1 MDEGPFKAGAW
12 VTGQSW
18 HLSGEWQTGFFI
30 GLVRHGDGN
39 SYAQI
44 ANATGTDLVI
54 VESLRLAPTP
64 DCTRCSGASVDPVET
79 HHQAMPRIFA
89 DGFAAIAAAIRGEK
103 VT

>member
-18 HLSGEWQTGFFI
+18 HLSGEWRTGFFI
-30 GLVRHGDGN
+30 GLTRHGDGN

-44 ANATGTDLVI
+44 ANADGPCLVI

-64 DCTRCSGASVDPVET
+64 DCPVCAGASVDPVET
-79 HHQAMPRIFA
+79 HHQAMQRIFT
-89 DGFAAIAAAIRGEK
+89 DGFATIAAAIRGER
-103 VT
+103 T